1 MIFALLAL
9 HGALAVAVVPLGLRL
24 GRKAILL
31 GAVAPAAA
39 AVWGAYVARRMLGG
53 EVWTENL
60 RLAPSLGFELT
71 LRVDPFGLLMFFI
84 VSGIGILVFLYAF
97 SYFAES
103 RTDLGKFT
111 SALLAFAGSML
122 GLVISDNLLGLFFFW
137 EATSIASYLLI
148 GFNDRSEQA
157 RAAAL
162 QALLTTGLG
171 GLVMLAG
178 IVIVG
183 QASQTFSISEIV
195 HASPSGR
202 LVDVGLVCILI
213 GAFTKSAQAPFHSWL
228 PSAMA
233 APTPISAYLHSAT
246 MVKAGVFLI
255 ARLSPAFGPAA
266 TWRILC
272 AVVGLS
278 SMWIGAYRALR
289 QFDLKLLLA
298 YGTISQLG
306 FMVALFGLGDAKAA
320 FAAVVVLV
328 AHALYKAAAFMSAG
342 IVDRCAGTRDIRE
355 LHAVGRAMPA
365 LVGITGVA
373 AASMAGLPPL
383 LGFIAKESALSAL
396 TNPTL
401 PLWGPAK
408 PLAVAVATAASG
420 LTLAYAV
427 RFMRGAFGSRTKAEL
442 RLWNV
447 QLPERTTAS
456 RPNLLFQS
464 PVAAL
469 AALSLAGGLYAPL
482 LGWIVEPAAAALY
495 PSAYPSAYHG
505 QLALWHGFGWP
516 VALTLIALAAGF
528 GLTAARLHVERL
540 QQMVPK
546 IPGSMEGYR
555 AALKIMLEGASR
567 TTGIV
572 QCGSLPVYLTVIG
585 LTLVALPGIPLGLA
599 LLRWSSY
606 KTPYY
611 PVPPL
616 AYLTAALVILL
627 AMGIA
632 TARSRFAAVL
642 MLGGVGYGVGIFFVI
657 QGAPDLALTQ
667 FCIETLLLIVFALVL
682 RHLPR
687 DFSRARFRPYT
698 ALRLAMAVLV
708 GAFVFLFATL
718 ASGARQV
725 SPVSDAYI
733 AMASTEAHARNVVN
747 AILVDFRAFDT
758 MGEITVLAVAAVG
771 IAALVASSRA
781 ALRAGSGDSEERG
794 R

>member
-1 MIFALLAL
+1 MILALLAL

-39 AVWGAYVARRMLGG
+39 AVWGASVARRILGG

-60 RLAPSLGFELT
+60 RLAPSLGFELS
-71 LRVDPFGLLMFFI
+71 LRVDPFGLLMFLI

-97 SYFAES
+97 SYFAEP

-122 GLVISDNLLGLFFFW
+122 GLVTSDNLLGLFFFW
-137 EATSIASYLLI
+137 EATSISSYLLI

-183 QASQTFSISEIV
+183 QSSQTFSISEIV
-195 HASPSGR
+195 HAPPSGT

-213 GAFTKSAQAPFHSWL
+213 GAFTKSAQVPFHSWL

-233 APTPISAYLHSAT
+233 APTPVSAYLHSAT

-255 ARLSPAFGPAA
+255 ARLSPAFGPTA

-320 FAAVVVLV
+320 FAAVVVLA

-355 LHAVGRAMPA
+355 LHQVGRAMRA
-365 LVGITGVA
+365 LAIITGVA

-383 LGFIAKESALSAL
+383 LGFVAKEAALSAL

-401 PLWGPAK
+401 PLRGPAK
-408 PLAVAVATAASG
+408 LLAVAVVTAVSG

-427 RFMRGAFGSRTKAEL
+427 RFTRGTFGSRTEAEL
-442 RLWNV
+442 GLWNV
-447 QLPERTTAS
+447 QLPERTAAS
-456 RPNLLFQS
+456 RPNLLFQG

-469 AALSLAGGLYAPL
+469 AALSLAGGIYAPI
-482 LGWIVEPAAAALY
+482 LGWIVEPAAAAL
-495 PSAYPSAYHG
+495 YPSAYHG

-516 VALTLIALAAGF
+516 VVLTLIALAAGF
-528 GLTAARLHVERL
+528 GLAAARLRVERL

-555 AALKIMLEGASR
+555 AALKIMLEAASR

-606 KTPYY
+606 GRPYY

-616 AYLTAALVILL
+616 AYLTAAVVIFL

-632 TARSRFAAVL
+632 TTRSRFAAVL

-687 DFSRARFRPYT
+687 DFSRVRFRPYT

-708 GAFVFLFATL
+708 GVFVFLFATL
-718 ASGARQV
+718 ASGARQM

-733 AMASTEAHARNVVN
+733 AMASTEAHANNVVN

-781 ALRAGSGDSEERG
+781 AVRAGSGDSEDQAQ
-794 R
+794 